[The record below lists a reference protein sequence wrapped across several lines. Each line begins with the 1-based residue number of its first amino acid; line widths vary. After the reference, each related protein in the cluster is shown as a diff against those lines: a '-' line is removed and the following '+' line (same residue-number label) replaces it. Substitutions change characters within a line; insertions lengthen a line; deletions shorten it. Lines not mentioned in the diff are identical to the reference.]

1 MLRVK
6 NLVKTYESDEYRV
19 EALRDISLCFRKNE
33 FVSILGPSGCGKT
46 TLLNIIGGLDR
57 YTSGNVT
64 ISGISTKHF
73 SDKHWDAYRNN
84 SVGFVFQS
92 YNLIPHLSILDN
104 VALTLSLTGI
114 NKSERI
120 KRSKDVLDKV
130 GLSDQYNKLPSQLS
144 GGQMQRVA
152 IARALINK
160 PDVILA
166 DEPTG
171 ALDSELSIQVME
183 ILKEV
188 SKDTLVI
195 MVTHNETLAKTYSTR
210 IIRMLDGQIVDDS
223 NEFSELDA
231 ISNDVIEIE
240 KLNVLPSE
248 KNQLFKMLLK
258 EIDRVDDKQGNKVE
272 TSELC
277 NELNLKI
284 NALIVEN
291 NALITK
297 SLKSKPKF
305 LQNFQKKK
313 KAKKTV
319 VVPFKATS
327 MQYKTAIALSL
338 KNLNSKRRRTILTT
352 FAGSIGI
359 ISLALVLALSW
370 GYQKYLE
377 RMQKNVLAS
386 VPVSIYEYTMAYSD
400 FTKMFDGIEGSKE
413 ESTDYDGSIYIDN
426 KEQMSS
432 DMLNLALEI
441 MGSFGLNNLSDKY
454 LTYIKQMDA
463 SLYDSITIIHGN
475 QFNLITKTK
484 DDLGKDEYVD
494 VSKTPDATGMFNIG
508 TTVMGEQ
515 GLQISNWHQL
525 VGSQKYMES
534 YYNVIEGRYPVSK
547 DEIVLVVDSKN
558 KINISA
564 LKDFGFDVYERD
576 QEGNI
581 LYEPLRD
588 NNDNIVME
596 NGVVKLD
603 YSKPKTIT
611 GLKFNS
617 NVQEVFSSLGT
628 IKLIKNNNYYFEHPE
643 KEGLYA
649 SIKQLEK
656 TDLKY
661 AEQQNKLK
669 SIFENS
675 SNLELK
681 IVGIL
686 KPNPNNPTMGSI
698 VGNHL
703 CYTSELAEYVYDNS
717 IVSEIALDQI
727 KAIENDEFALLPGEK
742 YSDNNPNEYK
752 FAEFTSVIQ
761 YELVGDDFDL
771 IEATTFKDSGGALTG
786 LLATAELQR
795 IGAIKNP
802 KYISIYAKDFDAKN
816 KVIKYLEAYNEGK
829 PYRDQIKHFDM
840 SEMFIQNIRTVMN
853 LMTIVLLALASI
865 SLIVSSIMIGIITGN
880 SVYERTREIGMM
892 RALGA
897 RKQDIARVFNTETA
911 LIGFFSGLLGIVIPY
926 IVIPFINI
934 GLKVRFN
941 VSNILILNPL
951 HAFILLLLSMLLT
964 FVAGII
970 PSQIAA
976 KRDIVRSIR
985 IE

>member
-258 EIDRVDDKQGNKVE
+258 EIDRVDDKQGIKVE

-400 FTKMFDGIEGSKE
+400 FTKMFDGIEGASE
-413 ESTDYDGSIYIDN
+413 TQTEYDGSIYIEN
-426 KEQMSS
+426 KKETGSELL
-432 DMLNLALEI
+432 DLVGGI
-441 MGSFGLNNLSDKY
+441 MNSFGQNNLSEEYLAYIEKMDK
-454 LTYIKQMDA
+454 
-463 SLYDSITIIHGN
+463 SLYDSITIIRGN

-484 DDLGKDEYVD
+484 DDEGNDEYID
-494 VSKTPDATGMFNIG
+494 VSKTPAVTEMFNIG

-515 GLQISNWHQL
+515 GLQINNWHQL

-534 YYNVIEGRYPVSK
+534 YYNVVEGRYPTNK
-547 DEIVLVVDSKN
+547 NEIVLVINDKN
-558 KINISA
+558 KVNLA
-564 LKDFGFDVYERD
+564 AFKEFGLDVYERD
-576 QEGNI
+576 NEGKIIYNESNPD
-581 LYEPLRD
+581 EPNVIESLTFH
-588 NNDNIVME
+588 NNLE
-596 NGVVKLD
+596 
-603 YSKPKTIT
+603 
-611 GLKFNS
+611 
-617 NVQEVFSSLGT
+617 EVFSKMGT
-628 IKLIKNNNYYFEHPE
+628 IKLINNNNYYFEHDETP
-643 KEGLYA
+643 GLYA
-649 SIKQLEK
+649 TIKNLEK
-656 TDLKY
+656 SDPKY
-661 AEQQNKLK
+661 SIQQNKLK
-669 SIFENS
+669 DVFENA

-703 CYTSELAEYVYDNS
+703 CYTADLAEYVYKQAITS
-717 IVSEIALDQI
+717 SVAQAQI
-727 KAIENDEFALLPGEK
+727 TAIQKDDSAVLPATKPVEGNPSQYK
-742 YSDNNPNEYK
+742 YS
-752 FAEFTSVIQ
+752 EFTSVIRYQ
-761 YELVGDDFDL
+761 IIGDEYEELSPTA
-771 IEATTFKDSGGALTG
+771 IKFKDGSPVPIIGNG
-786 LLATAELQR
+786 LESIAELQR

-802 KYISIYAKDFDAKN
+802 KYISIYAKNFETKN
-816 KVIKYLEAYNEGK
+816 KIIEYLEKYNENK
-829 PYRDQIKHFDM
+829 ETRDQVKHFDM